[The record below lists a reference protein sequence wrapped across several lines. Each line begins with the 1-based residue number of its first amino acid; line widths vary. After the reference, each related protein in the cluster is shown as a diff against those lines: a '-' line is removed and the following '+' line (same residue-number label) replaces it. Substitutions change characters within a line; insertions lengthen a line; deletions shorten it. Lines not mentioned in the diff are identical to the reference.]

1 MQFKFVINLT
11 SVCFAAVEPW
21 QIPHMPY
28 FLKWKL
34 YINFSDSLQKP
45 SVFSSTQFLSPEG
58 SASPLA
64 FNKCALCDHW
74 QNLCLAFFFFQM
86 SSFQNKCIIKAQS
99 CVYLLKPICQ
109 SSTSLTWKS
118 QITFLFHPK
127 VSIHQE
133 FAFPYFGLMCPCF
146 PSNTVIHF
154 IPVILGSS
162 GPSKRFF
169 PQ

>member
-1 MQFKFVINLT
+1 MQFKFVISLT
-11 SVCFAAVEPW
+11 SVCFAALEPW

-45 SVFSSTQFLSPEG
+45 SMFSSTQFLSPEG

-64 FNKCALCDHW
+64 FNKCVSVTTGRICAL
-74 QNLCLAFFFFQM
+74 LFFQM

-99 CVYLLKPICQ
+99 SVYLLKPICQ

-133 FAFPYFGLMCPCF
+133 FAFPYFGLVCPCF